1 MSNFELRAE
10 PRSIVGKKVRFL
22 RRQGMV
28 PGNVYGHAASAAI
41 QIPARDV
48 EQTIRRAG
56 RTQLVSLAV
65 KGAEPT
71 TVLVKGWQRH
81 PYKGDLLHVDFYRV
95 LMTET
100 LRMDVPIRLSGEA
113 PAVKSTG
120 GVAVSAAV
128 VPQRRVPAGR
138 HPGGDRRQHQ
148 RPRRG
153 RRQHLRARSGRSLGR
168 HDPDRW
174 RRDGRE
180 DHGAN
185 RRARDRGDRCRRD
198 RRRGRR
204 RADCR
209 GGRRGDLRRGVLT
222 EPTAHPVD
230 LPDDIERPREQ
241 SRGFVLVTP
250 GAVSPAR
257 GPSAQAPPARA
268 VRTGSAASPG
278 SRNGCTPPRRSSETG
293 FPAASTAA

>member
-1 MSNFELRAE
+1 MSNFELSAE

-95 LMTET
+95 MMTET

-113 PAVKSTG
+113 PAVKLTG
-120 GVAVSAAV
+120 GTPFQPLSSLSVECL
-128 VPQRRVPAGR
+128 
-138 HPGGDRRQHQ
+138 PGDIPERIEVDVTDLGINDA
-148 RPRRG
+148 
-153 RRQHLRARSGRSLGR
+153 LRIS
-168 HDPDRW
+168 
-174 RRDGRE
+174 
-180 DHGAN
+180 
-185 RRARDRGDRCRRD
+185 
-198 RRRGRR
+198 
-204 RADCR
+204 
-209 GGRRGDLRRGVLT
+209 
-222 EPTAHPVD
+222 D
-230 LPDDIERPREQ
+230 LPVNEKVKVLDD
-241 SRGFVLVTP
+241 
-250 GAVSPAR
+250 A
-257 GPSAQAPPARA
+257 AQ
-268 VRTGSAASPG
+268 VVVHVISVKEEVAA
-278 SRNGCTPPRRSSETG
+278 
-293 FPAASTAA
+293 PAAGAAPAEGEAAAAATPAEPEVVKKGKKDEEPAEKK